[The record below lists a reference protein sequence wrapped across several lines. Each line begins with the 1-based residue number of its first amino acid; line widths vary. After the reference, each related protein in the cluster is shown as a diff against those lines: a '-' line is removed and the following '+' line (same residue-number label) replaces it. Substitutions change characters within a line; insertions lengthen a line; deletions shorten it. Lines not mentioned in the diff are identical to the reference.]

1 MKKTEKNFT
10 TEKNNI
16 FDEDMELNEDMSNEE
31 DISVEEEDSFD
42 GDISTMDEDSFEE
55 DIFDEAEEEY
65 ATTYNRKNVDGIK
78 KILLMMMLIMCAVP
92 ILFCLY
98 LLVKMNGIERKVDM
112 ILERQLAKSNQSVA
126 KVEEATSEYSNL
138 DKELLDKAAYKDLDK
153 NTESSNHNLAA
164 PKYNNVTGE
173 ITVIEE
179 PKLNGKRVYLTFDD
193 GPSQYTGEILDIL
206 DQNDVKGTF
215 FVVKSENPEY
225 WQYYTDIVERG
236 HTLAMHSFSHV
247 YEEIYADKE
256 AFVKDVES
264 IHNFLYDE
272 TGVDCRFYRFPGG
285 SSNSVSEVDISEL
298 IEYLDSKGITYFDWN
313 ALSGDAVDDSLTADE
328 LNDSVLEY
336 VRSNESDSIVLLH
349 DLDYKH
355 ETVDG
360 LDSLIKTLKEEG
372 YQILP
377 IDMSTDPVQHFSE

>member
-1 MKKTEKNFT
+1 M
-10 TEKNNI
+10 
-16 FDEDMELNEDMSNEE
+16 
-31 DISVEEEDSFD
+31 
-42 GDISTMDEDSFEE
+42 
-55 DIFDEAEEEY
+55 
-65 ATTYNRKNVDGIK
+65 
-78 KILLMMMLIMCAVP
+78 
-92 ILFCLY
+92 
-98 LLVKMNGIERKVDM
+98 
-112 ILERQLAKSNQSVA
+112 
-126 KVEEATSEYSNL
+126 
-138 DKELLDKAAYKDLDK
+138 
-153 NTESSNHNLAA
+153 
-164 PKYNNVTGE
+164 
-173 ITVIEE
+173 
-179 PKLNGKRVYLTFDD
+179 
-193 GPSQYTGEILDIL
+193 
-206 DQNDVKGTF
+206 KGTF